1 MNISTDQV
9 FTVSSDVLFQEVA
22 GETVLLDLNSESYF
36 GLDEVGTRI
45 WALLNEGR
53 TPGDMVAVLLE
64 EYEVDRATLEAD
76 VRSLLESLLEAGLLE
91 AAQVEQ

>member
-9 FTVSSDVLFQEVA
+9 FTVSKDVLFQEVA

-45 WALLNEGR
+45 WTLLNEGR
-53 TPGDMVAVLLE
+53 TACPLGYCPDDCPSVSRAVSTN
-64 EYEVDRATLEAD
+64 R
-76 VRSLLESLLEAGLLE
+76 
-91 AAQVEQ
+91 